1 MIIDAHVHLV
11 EPGSPA
17 AQLFRTP
24 ARPEDLL
31 AQMDRA
37 GIDAAIVLGL
47 PGYQTPEEVLKLCA
61 AAPKRFFPLLGV
73 HPANPSNV
81 QRISQART
89 DGFFGIKL
97 HPRLSRVA
105 VTPEIFGPVM
115 EQAAAANLP
124 VVFDAVPQS
133 PHVPL
138 GQLEYQAFDVL
149 ARRYRQVKIVLA
161 HACAPHVLGAYTVAK
176 ANPNVYLDV
185 SFSLAYYAGSS
196 VEMDIG
202 FISDKLDRFVLYGS
216 DFPQYPADQ
225 YLATYCRLLDTRP
238 GADRERLLGK
248 NAIELFSLP
257 L

>member
-1 MIIDAHVHLV
+1 MIIDAHVHLI
-11 EPGSPA
+11 EPDSPA
-17 AQLFRTP
+17 AALFRTP

-31 AQMDRA
+31 QQMDRG

-47 PGYQTPEEVLKLCA
+47 PGYQSPEEVLKLCGT
-61 AAPKRFFPLLGV
+61 APKKFFPLLGF
-73 HPANPSNV
+73 NPLDSRDL
-81 QRISQART
+81 QRISQARA
-89 DGFFGIKL
+89 DGFYGIKL
-97 HPRLSRVA
+97 HPRLSEVP

-115 EQAAAANLP
+115 EEAAAANLP
-124 VVFDAVPQS
+124 VLFDAVPQS

-138 GQLEYQAFDVL
+138 GQLEYQAFDLL
-149 ARRYRQVKIVLA
+149 ARRFRQVKIVLA

-196 VEMDIG
+196 VETDIG

-216 DFPQYPADQ
+216 DFPQYPADE
-225 YLATYCRLLDTRP
+225 YLRTYRRLLDSRP
-238 GADRERLLGK
+238 GADRERLLAK
-248 NAIELFSLP
+248 NAIEVFNLP

>member
-31 AQMDRA
+31 AQMDQG

-47 PGYQTPEEVLKLCA
+47 PGYQIPEEVLKLCG

-73 HPANPSNV
+73 NPLNSSDRE
-81 QRISQART
+81 RISRARA
-89 DGFFGIKL
+89 DGFYGIKL
-97 HPRLSRVA
+97 HPRLSQVP

-115 EQAAAANLP
+115 ERAAAANLP
-124 VVFDAVPQS
+124 VLFDAVPQS

-138 GQLEYQAFDVL
+138 SQLEYQAFDIL
-149 ARRYRQVKIVLA
+149 ARRFRQVKIVLA

-202 FISDKLDRFVLYGS
+202 FISDNLDRFVLYGS
-216 DFPQYPADQ
+216 DFPQYPADE
-225 YLATYCRLLDTRP
+225 YLHAYRRLLDTRRA
-238 GADRERLLGK
+238 ADRDRLLAK
-248 NAIELFSLP
+248 NAIEVFGLP